1 MTHAPTHVPDPPTAE
16 SPALD
21 QPGYL
26 AGTRS
31 YPYAWAPVVAVF
43 GIVTLF
49 AVPYLAVLLLFGV
62 VLLALW
68 GLAKLAW
75 MGLTALYDLRP
86 PIERRHEHVV
96 LSPQNTRR

>member
-1 MTHAPTHVPDPPTAE
+1 V
-16 SPALD
+16 
-21 QPGYL
+21 
-26 AGTRS
+26 
-31 YPYAWAPVVAVF
+31 VF
-43 GIVTLF
+43 GIVTLI

-75 MGLTALYDLRP
+75 MGLTALYDLRQ